1 MSETDAV
8 LFANEAFY
16 FAFAGRDLKEMAA
29 VWAEDAE
36 VSCIH
41 PGWDAIHGREEVMQ
55 SWHAILRGAGAPEI
69 LCHTPRVTFYG
80 ELASVIC
87 YEEIAG
93 GYLLATNLF
102 VRERGRWRMVH
113 HQAAPTHGE
122 PPESDDDEDF
132 IPDKIN

>member
-16 FAFAGRDLKEMAA
+16 FAVAGRDLKAMAS

-55 SWHAILRGAGAPEI
+55 SWHAILRGPGPPEI
-69 LCHTPRVTFYG
+69 LCRAPQVTFYG
-80 ELASVIC
+80 DVASVIC
-87 YEEIAG
+87 YEEIDG
-93 GYLLATNLF
+93 GYLLATNLYL
-102 VRERGRWRMVH
+102 RERGRWCMVH
-113 HQAAPTHGE
+113 HQAAPTQGE
-122 PPESDDDEDF
+122 PPESEEDEDF
-132 IPDKIN
+132 VPDAIN